1 MPAPLPP
8 TELLGSERAVVLV
21 SCVLSCVG
29 SSLLLCSHA
38 LWPELRTRPRQ
49 LLLYLSLADLLSALS
64 YFYGVLQDFDR
75 TSWDCVLQGAL
86 STFANT
92 SSFFWTMAIA
102 LYLYLTIVRGSP
114 TGTGLLCC
122 FHAVSWGVPLGITV
136 AAVALKKIGYD
147 ASNVSVGWCWVNLD
161 AEDRVL
167 WMLLTGKVWEILAY
181 VTLPVLYILIKKH
194 ISRAHAA
201 LSEYRPIL
209 SGAPA
214 FQPRTS
220 IADKKLI
227 LIPVIF
233 IFLRIWSTVRFILTL
248 CNSPAVQNS
257 VLVVLHS
264 TINQALDCS
273 EHSHKK
279 MTILLA
285 LVALISGFGSSFQY
299 GYNVSVINSPA
310 PYMQDF
316 YNQTYLE
323 RTGVPMNSGF
333 QTLLWSLTVSM
344 FPLGGFFGSLLVW
357 PMVNNCGRK
366 GTLLINNLFSIAAA
380 ILMGTSELAKTFEA
394 IILSRFIM
402 GIYAGLASNVVPMF
416 LGEMSPRNLRGAI
429 GIVPQLFIT
438 VGILVAQILGLNSIL
453 GNAEGW
459 PVLLGLTGIPS
470 LIQLLTL
477 PFFPESPRY
486 LLLQKGNEEQARR
499 ALRRLRGWDDVDDE
513 IEEMFQ
519 EGQSEKEEG
528 QFSVLSLC
536 TFRGLRWQLISII
549 VMMMGQQLSGVNGVF
564 YYADRIFESA
574 GVPSNSIQ
582 YVTVSIGAINVVMT
596 SLAVFI
602 VESLG
607 RRILLLAGFAL
618 CCASCAV
625 LTLALNLQTTVSWMS
640 YLSIACVIVYIIGH
654 AVGPSPVPSVM
665 ITEMFLQSSR
675 PAAFMVGGSVH
686 WLSNF
691 TVGLVFLYME
701 AGLGPYS
708 FLIFC
713 AICLAT
719 ALYIFFIVPETKN
732 KTFMEINRIM
742 AKRNKVEIQEN
753 KEELKDFRTAP
764 GGLVERTMSSSSQ
777 L

>member
-1 MPAPLPP
+1 MKLKGG
-8 TELLGSERAVVLV
+8 EQESSDRSE
-21 SCVLSCVG
+21 
-29 SSLLLCSHA
+29 
-38 LWPELRTRPRQ
+38 
-49 LLLYLSLADLLSALS
+49 
-64 YFYGVLQDFDR
+64 
-75 TSWDCVLQGAL
+75 GAK
-86 STFANT
+86 
-92 SSFFWTMAIA
+92 
-102 LYLYLTIVRGSP
+102 G
-114 TGTGLLCC
+114 
-122 FHAVSWGVPLGITV
+122 
-136 AAVALKKIGYD
+136 
-147 ASNVSVGWCWVNLD
+147 
-161 AEDRVL
+161 
-167 WMLLTGKVWEILAY
+167 
-181 VTLPVLYILIKKH
+181 
-194 ISRAHAA
+194 
-201 LSEYRPIL
+201 
-209 SGAPA
+209 
-214 FQPRTS
+214 
-220 IADKKLI
+220 
-227 LIPVIF
+227 
-233 IFLRIWSTVRFILTL
+233 
-248 CNSPAVQNS
+248 
-257 VLVVLHS
+257 
-264 TINQALDCS
+264 
-273 EHSHKK
+273 K
-279 MTILLA
+279 MTISLA
-285 LVALISGFGSSFQY
+285 LVALISAFGSSFQY

-316 YNQTYLE
+316 YNQTYLD
-323 RTGVPMNSGF
+323 RTGKPMNSAF

-344 FPLGGFFGSLLVW
+344 FPLGGFFGSLLVY

-366 GTLLINNLFSIAAA
+366 GTLLINNLFSISSA

-394 IILSRFIM
+394 IIISRFIM

-429 GIVPQLFIT
+429 GIIPQLFIT
-438 VGILVAQILGLNSIL
+438 IGILVAQILGLNSIL
-453 GNAEGW
+453 GNVEGW
-459 PVLLGLTGIPS
+459 PVLLGLTGVPS

-486 LLLQKGNEEQARR
+486 LLLQKGNEEQARQ
-499 ALRRLRGWDDVDDE
+499 ALQRVRGCDDVDDE

-549 VMMMGQQLSGVNGVF
+549 IMMMGQQLSGVNGVF
-564 YYADRIFESA
+564 YYANRIFESA
-574 GVPSNSIQ
+574 GVQSSSIQ

-596 SLAVFI
+596 LLAVFI

-607 RRILLLAGFAL
+607 RRILLLAGFLL

-640 YLSIACVIVYIIGH
+640 YLSIACVILYIIGH
-654 AVGPSPVPSVM
+654 AIGASPVPFVM

-753 KEELKDFRTAP
+753 KEELKDFCAVP
-764 GGLVERTMSSSSQ
+764 GGLQERTMSFSSQ